1 MNLLCEV
8 LKLSRLESQNL
19 PNLPS
24 CSQIIYTIEA
34 GIVLGDLLDSGLLA
48 LRIYHAYERNREA
61 FETRAAQHYL
71 KKNGLVLQVL
81 DNKTNSNL
89 NEFFP
94 DIGPGRGT
102 RQTLLDTEK

>member
-19 PNLPS
+19 LS

-48 LRIYHAYERNREA
+48 LRIHHVYERNREA